1 MRVCSAAR
9 TLPGAIGRLRCAHDE
24 KQDGL
29 ILEELQFGLRN
40 LLRRRGFE
48 VVGAGRPEADLLALH
63 LDRLFDRLA
72 VNVVLDVGAGGGD
85 FGRLLRRN
93 GYAGRIASFEPVSD
107 SFDWLRRHSAADH
120 RWDAFLAGP
129 RLRAWRRRDQR
140 HPAEG
145 VQFVSRTQHLLGGG
159 AWRGVCAGNSSP
171 TVPVRRLDGVAE
183 SALGDISEPRA
194 YLKMDTQGWDLQ
206 VLEGAS
212 GCLERVVAI
221 QSEVSVRPNYR
232 GLPSMRESLERFEL
246 LGFGVSG
253 LFPVALDS
261 NLEVEELDFV
271 AVRRDA
277 VRKHGSAEALV
288 GIDRDRFTAFPEM
301 RDFIAELQQLLG
313 RRVAKRIGARSV
325 RGHWR
330 RVPGPYR
337 G

>member
-1 MRVCSAAR
+1 
-9 TLPGAIGRLRCAHDE
+9 
-24 KQDGL
+24 L
-29 ILEELQFGLRN
+29 ILEELQFRLRN

-48 VVGAGRPEADLLALH
+48 VVRTGRPEANLLALH

-93 GYAGRIASFEPVSD
+93 GYAERIASFEPVSD

-120 RWDAFLAGP
+120 EWEAFRLALGSEDRAAEINVTQLRVFSSFLA
-129 RLRAWRRRDQR
+129 RSSYS
-140 HPAEG
+140 AEEHG
-145 VQFVSRTQHLLGGG
+145 EASAAVRTE
-159 AWRGVCAGNSSP
+159 
-171 TVPVRRLDGVAE
+171 TVPVRRLDGIAA
-183 SALGDISEPRA
+183 SAFGDVSEPRA

-212 GCLERVVAI
+212 GCLERVVAL

-232 GLPSMRESLERFEL
+232 GMPSMRESLERFEQ

-261 NLEVEELDFV
+261 NLEVEEFDCV

-277 VRKHGSAEALV
+277 VRKHG
-288 GIDRDRFTAFPEM
+288 
-301 RDFIAELQQLLG
+301 
-313 RRVAKRIGARSV
+313 
-325 RGHWR
+325 
-330 RVPGPYR
+330 
-337 G
+337 